1 VGGIDF
7 DEDDDV
13 EWIDEDEDF
22 FEKDSSSQWGSNST
36 INLTD
41 KRLNLKNDIKI
52 LQTHVLYVAPGVS
65 IILHFDIV
73 FE

>member
-13 EWIDEDEDF
+13 EWIDEDEAF

-36 INLTD
+36 I
-41 KRLNLKNDIKI
+41 
-52 LQTHVLYVAPGVS
+52 
-65 IILHFDIV
+65 
-73 FE
+73 